1 MTHDWPTRPWCPHVA
16 TSTLLLCPKD
26 HAVRS
31 PGTRGGLWL
40 GFLLSICLPG
50 AAAWASEPSTP
61 EEVLRT
67 LVRANADKDIPTMSR
82 WMAHDEDCINYTI
95 GGRKYVGWNE
105 LAKDLQEEFEA
116 VAHLDIPI
124 RELQVWTRGQIAW
137 FVMEIDYMRYS
148 GQGPNQQ
155 LHLLPLRETGV
166 LERRNGNWILVAWHE
181 SLSNPG
187 LDVRRAEQEP
197 AAESRPK

>member
-1 MTHDWPTRPWCPHVA
+1 MTHGWPTRPWFP
-16 TSTLLLCPKD
+16 TGPRLLYPLP
-26 HAVRS
+26 AVRS
-31 PGTRGGLWL
+31 PCNRGGIWL
-40 GFLLSICLPG
+40 GFLLYICLPG

-67 LVRANADKDIPTMSR
+67 LVRANADKDVPTMSR

-95 GGRKYVGWNE
+95 GGRKYVGWSE
-105 LAKDLQEEFEA
+105 LAKDLHEEFEA

-124 RELQVWTRGQIAW
+124 RELQVWTCGEIAW

-155 LHLLPLRETGV
+155 LHVLPLRETGV

-181 SLSNPG
+181 SVINPG
-187 LDVRRAEQEP
+187 SGSFRPEQHL
-197 AAESRPK
+197 AVQSRPK